1 MTKSTPSQQQRILS
15 VLQKGKSLSLLQAD
29 KMKIGNI
36 RARITELRKLG
47 HTIVATKNTNDVTA
61 YKLA

>member
-1 MTKSTPSQQQRILS
+1 MTKTTPTQNQRILS
-15 VLQKGKSLSLLQAD
+15 VLTKGKTLSVLQAD

-47 HTIVATKNTNDVTA
+47 HNIFATKNTNDVTA